1 MIKLRLREL
10 SHSNCLK
17 TQFYPR
23 GIPFIHSIIWFPFTS
38 GLKLFFMRE
47 KKVGLIIHTLDK
59 FIPLFLTQFYI
70 SVFVHVLIKYKNIYL
85 ISICLLLEHFLQE
98 ICIYIYINAETFHG
112 LNDKI
117 QEEIICMLEISN
129 LFLRISGCNY
139 FQVFMNK
146 IKYI

>member
-1 MIKLRLREL
+1 MMIEFVTKSSLE
-10 SHSNCLK
+10 
-17 TQFYPR
+17 T
-23 GIPFIHSIIWFPFTS
+23 
-38 GLKLFFMRE
+38 
-47 KKVGLIIHTLDK
+47 KKVGLIIHTLGK

-70 SVFVHVLIKYKNIYL
+70 SVFVHVLIKYKYIYL

-129 LFLRISGCNY
+129 IY
-139 FQVFMNK
+139 FYNF
-146 IKYI
+146 